1 MKTQQI
7 REKIQS
13 YLIRGEIED
22 ALNLLI
28 SGLDGSQ
35 QRRDHDNALMLKAKW
50 ENIKQEQL
58 RGTLSRPEYELAV
71 NKIIAGIQTI
81 TNEIDYTEK
90 KNSEIN
96 INRQMPKNW
105 LLIIPAICILG
116 LFGWYLLSDKPVKEA
131 AVPAPTMSKI
141 ENPSTEIS
149 NSNGTKS
156 KNNDNADTKNQQDGL
171 HKNKE
176 SGNTNKPPSEPV
188 VQVTPTTNPPT
199 NPLPKVE
206 TPIETKN
213 ITIFLNGDDSKLKI
227 DDKSIPGSGIFKTN
241 LTLGEH
247 KFEII
252 ETARSQKCIQ
262 KHTIYKETTKLTLTC
277 N

>member
-7 REKIQS
+7 REKVQS
-13 YLIRGEIED
+13 CLVRGEIED

-81 TNEIDYTEK
+81 TNEIDYAEK
-90 KNSEIN
+90 SKSEFNS
-96 INRQMPKNW
+96 NRQMPKTW

-116 LFGWYLLSDKPVKEA
+116 LLGWYLLSYKPVKEA
-131 AVPAPTMSKI
+131 AVPASTISKI
-141 ENPSTEIS
+141 ENTGTETLGNST
-149 NSNGTKS
+149 TKS
-156 KNNDNADTKNQQDGL
+156 KKNDNTYTNTHHNGSNKG
-171 HKNKE
+171 KE
-176 SGNTNKPPSEPV
+176 SVDMDKLVIEPV
-188 VQVTPTTNPPT
+188 VQGTPTNTT
-199 NPLPKVE
+199 TLPLPKVQNP
-206 TPIETKN
+206 TETKS

-227 DDKSIPGSGIFKTN
+227 DDNPIPGSGIFKTN

-252 ETARSQKCIQ
+252 ETSRSQKCTQ
-262 KHTIYKETTKLTLTC
+262 KHTIYKETIKLSLTC